1 MPLFRNCKNCGH
13 IEEGHAMD
21 ASEGERVCLEEDC
34 ECENFEPEVD
44 ELVLA

>member
-21 ASEGERVCLEEDC
+21 APEGEQVCLEEDC

-44 ELVLA
+44 ELVPA